1 MIYDYIIIGGGI
13 SGLYLFYNL
22 KKTNK
27 DLKILL
33 FEKNNYLG
41 GRIKTNYLK
50 FKSKNYIF
58 EEGAG
63 RLNNYH
69 KKFLRLIKEL
79 NLEDQLI
86 KIKSNTEF
94 YPSKGYKLDN
104 KLKNKSFFDYIQI
117 VLKKSKNLKKEELI
131 KLSFF
136 DLAKKYLTKDE
147 SDFLIK
153 STGYYSRTIK
163 MNAYDSIK
171 LFKNGIRDDIKYYI
185 MKDGFSQ
192 IIKELLKNLDKRK
205 IYINHEVKNI
215 NYNENIFELDVNNK
229 KYKTIKVICAIP
241 KVGLTNINYFNKH
254 KNILNNVITSDYC
267 RIYAIFNKDDIWY
280 KNYGKFTTNNRLK
293 YIIPISKENG
303 LIMISYTDNI
313 NAKYWKKYINDE
325 NNLKEKIVEDV
336 KDIFNKNIEKPIY
349 TKICY
354 WENKQNYWKAKVDSI
369 KISNRVMKLDKN
381 KELYIIGEGYSEK
394 QGWVEGALENCEKFL
409 KKYKIICK

>member
-1 MIYDYIIIGGGI
+1 
-13 SGLYLFYNL
+13 
-22 KKTNK
+22 
-27 DLKILL
+27 
-33 FEKNNYLG
+33 
-41 GRIKTNYLK
+41 
-50 FKSKNYIF
+50 
-58 EEGAG
+58 
-63 RLNNYH
+63 
-69 KKFLRLIKEL
+69 
-79 NLEDQLI
+79 
-86 KIKSNTEF
+86 
-94 YPSKGYKLDN
+94 
-104 KLKNKSFFDYIQI
+104 
-117 VLKKSKNLKKEELI
+117 
-131 KLSFF
+131 
-136 DLAKKYLTKDE
+136 
-147 SDFLIK
+147 
-153 STGYYSRTIK
+153 